1 MKPTLGSLDITQVIE
16 GKSYRAFEELM
27 SPFEGFQGINLQI
40 YAVLLAARF
49 ILFVLALFVDL
60 DYEHDS
66 IGNDHSYQA
75 SYLITKFS
83 FC

>member
-1 MKPTLGSLDITQVIE
+1 MIE

-27 SPFEGFQGINLQI
+27 SPFEDFQGIDIQI

-49 ILFVLALFVDL
+49 IPFVLALFVVFDP
-60 DYEHDS
+60 DSEHDS

-75 SYLITKFS
+75 SYLITKLS